1 MGAVDTTY
9 TFTAT
14 DTITSTKMNNIID
27 QTTITTDAIIG
38 NTLEVATGKLK
49 VRAAGITSNELATNA
64 VTTAAITAGSV
75 TPAKLSSG
83 GPSWSGTGA
92 GGVFGVPQTGLEFG
106 TGHTQDYNCFIDLHT
121 AATPTDYETRIVRDG
136 GANGN
141 FRVLNNGTGAIQ
153 LSSTGGVTF
162 GTANMPNPSGSAP
175 IYGAR
180 AWVNFNGTVA
190 DNIGGSYA
198 RDSTTVTVTTTVAHG
213 LIVGHKVYLDFTSG
227 GAADGSFIVT
237 EVTSNTVFKVTHGTS
252 GTTSGNVTLLRRSIR
267 ASGNVANVAY
277 LDNGKYA
284 VNFSTP
290 LPDANYAKAGFANF
304 NSSATAGLVGGNNA
318 SATTAQSCDIFTSNS
333 TSGGEIDFT
342 VVNVMFIR

>member
-64 VTTAAITAGSV
+64 VTTAAITAGAV

-92 GGVFGVPQTGLEFG
+92 AGVFTVPQTGLEFG

-136 GANGN
+136 GANGS
-141 FRVLNNGTGAIQ
+141 FKVLNNGTGAIQ

-162 GTANMPNPSGSAP
+162 GTANMPNPSGTAP
-175 IYGAR
+175 VYGIR
-180 AWVNFNGTVA
+180 AWVVFDANRNAAGTA
-190 DNIGGSYA
+190 D
-198 RDSTTVTVTTTVAHG
+198 TTNTTRF
-213 LIVGHKVYLDFTSG
+213 LI
-227 GAADGSFIVT
+227 A
-237 EVTSNTVFKVTHGTS
+237 
-252 GTTSGNVTLLRRSIR
+252 SGNVTSVTKT
-267 ASGNVANVAY
+267 AT
-277 LDNGKYA
+277 GKYTVLFTTA
-284 VNFSTP
+284 LS
-290 LPDANYAKAGFANF
+290 DANY
-304 NSSATAGLVGGNNA
+304 SYIA
-318 SATTAQSCDIFTSNS
+318 SAQADGSNEPLVYRPNAGTKSTTQFQVETQ
-333 TSGGEIDFT
+333 TRGGSLRDFNE
-342 VVNVMFIR
+342 VCISFLR